1 MDYISTLIIL
11 FFGIFFG
18 IITGLIPGVHINM
31 ISMFL
36 LSNFF
41 ILSKI
46 FEVNEIIV
54 FIISMGII
62 HTFIDFI
69 PSVLFGV
76 PDSDTSLSILPA
88 HKLVLNGEALKAI
101 FLSSLGSFSG
111 MIFAFFISPIFYFFL
126 EDFYL
131 FLKNIIPYFLGLVVV
146 IFILFEKEKN
156 QKFWAFI
163 IVLFSS
169 SLGLLILNSSLISNP
184 LLVIFSGMFGFAS
197 IIFALKSKNK
207 ICKQN
212 LKFNFRFSKNYLK
225 GLIFGGV
232 SSAICA
238 IAPGIGNAQ
247 AASLSSIFL
256 KKLDSEIFLF
266 ILGSINTINF
276 ILSFL
281 TFYLIDRTRNG
292 SVYVIS
298 QIVLEISFK
307 ELLFYFLIIFIVS
320 IIGFFLSIYLGK
332 ILVKL
337 VFKINFK
344 IVNLIF
350 LIFFFFFIFFLCNI
364 FFFFS

>member
-1 MDYISTLIIL
+1 
-11 FFGIFFG
+11 
-18 IITGLIPGVHINM
+18 
-31 ISMFL
+31 
-36 LSNFF
+36 
-41 ILSKI
+41 
-46 FEVNEIIV
+46 
-54 FIISMGII
+54 
-62 HTFIDFI
+62 
-69 PSVLFGV
+69 
-76 PDSDTSLSILPA
+76 
-88 HKLVLNGEALKAI
+88 
-101 FLSSLGSFSG
+101 
-111 MIFAFFISPIFYFFL
+111 
-126 EDFYL
+126 
-131 FLKNIIPYFLGLVVV
+131 
-146 IFILFEKEKN
+146 
-156 QKFWAFI
+156 
-163 IVLFSS
+163 
-169 SLGLLILNSSLISNP
+169 
-184 LLVIFSGMFGFAS
+184 MFGFAS

-344 IVNLIF
+344 IV
-350 LIFFFFFIFFLCNI
+350 
-364 FFFFS
+364 